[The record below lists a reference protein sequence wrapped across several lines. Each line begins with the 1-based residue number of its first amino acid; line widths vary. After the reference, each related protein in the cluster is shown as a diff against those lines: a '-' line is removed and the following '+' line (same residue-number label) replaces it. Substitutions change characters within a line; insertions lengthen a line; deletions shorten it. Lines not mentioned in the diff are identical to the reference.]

1 MKRNKWKRGE
11 KEREKWREEGTER
24 QRERDRD
31 TEREREGERERKR
44 EYLPCTTSPSLT
56 INCKELCLSIMFPLG
71 REPNILIVTS
81 DIGEGL
87 VDTPSPCFSVYK
99 IIMPTMAAILKSL
112 VSTNN
117 NFLNMYILHLH
128 MYDICFGPKS
138 RTRMKR

>member
-1 MKRNKWKRGE
+1 MEKR
-11 KEREKWREEGTER
+11 
-24 QRERDRD
+24 
-31 TEREREGERERKR
+31 REREGEMEGGRNRETERETERQRGRERGKEKER

-56 INCKELCLSIMFPLG
+56 INRKELCLSITFPLG

-112 VSTNN
+112 VSIII
-117 NFLNMYILHLH
+117 F
-128 MYDICFGPKS
+128 
-138 RTRMKR
+138 